1 MNSTHT
7 SSLPELVEG
16 NPRGNSPDTRP
27 FAVRRFPLLLL
38 ICFVVMLALIVLHI
52 AVGTLDFSC
61 RDILLALLQQPQQE
75 LHHQVVWGLRLP
87 RALVA
92 LVAGGMLGLA
102 GAILQTVTRN
112 PLAEPGLMGVSSGG
126 VLAIVVYIVAV
137 SGGNSSSL
145 PDAGLMLPLVG
156 LVGGMAAATLTYL
169 LSYQRGS
176 DPVRLILTGVL
187 VAGVCSALTSLLLFW
202 ADDYQVQRILR
213 WTIGSTSGRVW
224 VHWNTLWPVALVAV
238 PLSLLCAGLANLL
251 QLGDQVAK
259 GLGQRVERSRLV
271 LLCAASFLTAGAIA
285 VVGAVG
291 FIGLIGPHLARRV
304 VGRDVRRLFPL
315 SLAVTAL
322 LLLASDILARTITIG
337 WLGLFTGLDIPEG
350 SGLPVG
356 AVTAML
362 GAPFFLYLLLRPK
375 GEL

>member
-1 MNSTHT
+1 MNGVNSQR
-7 SSLPELVEG
+7 LPELVEG
-16 NPRGNSPDTRP
+16 NTANNPRDTRP
-27 FAVRRFPLLLL
+27 FAVRRFPLLLI
-38 ICFVVMLALIVLHI
+38 ICFLFMLALIVLHI
-52 AVGTLDFSC
+52 AVGTLDFSF
-61 RDILLALLQQPQQE
+61 RDIVLALLQQPQEQ
-75 LHHQVVWGLRLP
+75 LHQQVVWGLRLP

-126 VLAIVVYIVAV
+126 VLAIVIYIVAV
-137 SGGNSSSL
+137 SGGRSSSL
-145 PDAGLMLPLVG
+145 PDAGIMLPLVG
-156 LVGGMAAATLTYL
+156 LVGGMAAATLTYV

-187 VAGVCSALTSLLLFW
+187 VAGVCSALTSLLLLW

-224 VHWNTLWPVALVAV
+224 VHWNTLWPIALAAV
-238 PLSLLCAGLANLL
+238 PLGLVCAGLANTL
-251 QLGDQVAK
+251 QLGDSVAR
-259 GLGQRVERSRLV
+259 GLGQRVELTRLT
-271 LLCAASFLTAGAIA
+271 LLFAASFLTSGAIA

-291 FIGLIGPHLARRV
+291 FIGLIGPHMARRI
-304 VGRDVRRLFPL
+304 VGGDVRRLFPL
-315 SLAVTAL
+315 SLVLTAIIL
-322 LLLASDILARTITIG
+322 IASDILARTITIG
-337 WLGLFTGLDIPEG
+337 WIGLVTGLDIPEG

-356 AVTAML
+356 AVTALL